1 MLLSRL
7 QSLIGGIYDVSV
19 AHDVYDFLVTD
30 RQRLPLAARGGT
42 AEEELIVAQPAEGGN
57 ELALSL
63 YLDPALLGR
72 LSREDPLVR
81 LHAGNVADWCTALEG
96 VSHFLYLAWNAGHD
110 KPVSLLELEMQAEV
124 DKYVASYWLLRRQLP
139 QHFPAELR
147 RLLFA
152 RPRVD
157 PRAAAA
163 GRGHLYRE
171 ASRYAD
177 RFCARLERL
186 LARERAAHAGG
197 QADTA
202 VLAELRRFYRLTH
215 ARKRALIE
223 GIA

>member
-7 QSLIGGIYDVSV
+7 QNLIGDIYDVSV
-19 AHDVYDFLVTD
+19 AHDVYDFLITD
-30 RQRLPLAARGGT
+30 RQRLPAAARGGT
-42 AEEELIVAQPAEGGN
+42 TEEELIVAEPADGGD
-57 ELALSL
+57 EVALSL
-63 YLDPALLGR
+63 YLDPALLLR
-72 LSREDPLVR
+72 LAREDPLVR

-124 DKYVASYWLLRRQLP
+124 DKYVASYWLLRRQFP
-139 QHFPAELR
+139 QRFPAELR
-147 RLLFA
+147 RVLFE
-152 RPRVD
+152 RTHVD

-163 GRGHLYRE
+163 GRAGLYRE

-177 RFCARLERL
+177 KFCARLERL
-186 LARERAAHAGG
+186 LAHNHSARAGG
-197 QADTA
+197 TAEGA

-223 GIA
+223 EIG